1 MFVLRSFFVG
11 LSGLAVLAACAT
23 PQRLSTGSITIQID
37 GPERIEGRRA
47 YVTRTISNMGSVP
60 VCFMNDTSLEG
71 VPGGFTDVLTE
82 QSYVFRGEIV
92 FAMTKDG
99 RMVPA
104 GAYGEKQRIEPGDSL
119 TVSGFVTAI
128 DEFLLRDS
136 TGELKEYRRGDVVV
150 FGTGF
155 AFFPCVYDNLM
166 DAGENN
172 LIVRGQSRPFAFN

>member
-1 MFVLRSFFVG
+1 MFILRSFFIG

-23 PQRLSTGSITIQID
+23 PQRLATGSVTIQID
-37 GPERIEGRRA
+37 GPKRIEGRRA

-82 QSYVFRGEIV
+82 QSYDFGGEII

-104 GAYGEKQRIEPGDSL
+104 GAYGEKEQIEPGDSFV
-119 TVSGFVTAI
+119 VSGFTTSI
-128 DEFLLRDS
+128 HEFLLRDS
-136 TGELKEYRRGDVVV
+136 TGELKEYRRGDIVV

-155 AFFPCVYDNLM
+155 AFFPCVYDDLM
-166 DAGENN
+166 DAGENY
-172 LIVRGQSRPFAFN
+172 IVARGRSRPFAFN